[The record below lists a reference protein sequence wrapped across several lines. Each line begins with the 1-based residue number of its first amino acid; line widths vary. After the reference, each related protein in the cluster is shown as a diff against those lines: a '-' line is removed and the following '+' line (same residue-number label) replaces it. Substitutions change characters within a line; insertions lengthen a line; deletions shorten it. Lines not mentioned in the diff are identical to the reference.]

1 MTATA
6 LCPGS
11 FDPPTNGH
19 VDILSRCVKMYG
31 RVIAAV
37 VVNPS
42 KTPLFSLEERM
53 EFLKELV
60 PGIEVRSFAGLLVD
74 AATEWDAQ
82 VIVKGLRGAAD
93 FEYEQQMAHM
103 NRHLTGVDTV
113 FLPSSPD
120 MMFVSSSL
128 VKEVSALGG
137 DVSSLVPG
145 TVHDAMK
152 ERHVG

>member
-1 MTATA
+1 MTVTA

-11 FDPPTNGH
+11 FDPATNGH
-19 VDILSRCVKMYG
+19 VDILSRCLSMYD

-42 KTPLFSLEERM
+42 KTPLFSLEERIA
-53 EFLKELV
+53 FLTELV
-60 PGIEVRSFAGLLVD
+60 PGLEVRSFSGLLVD
-74 AATEWDAQ
+74 AASDWDAS
-82 VIVKGLRGAAD
+82 VIVKGLRGSAD

-103 NRHLTGVDTV
+103 NRHLTGIDTV
-113 FLPSSPD
+113 FLPSSPE

-137 DVSSLVPG
+137 DVSALVPG

>member
-1 MTATA
+1 MKVTAI
-6 LCPGS
+6 CPGS
-11 FDPPTNGH
+11 YDPPTNGH
-19 VDILSRCVKMYG
+19 VDILSRCVLMYE
-31 RVIAAV
+31 RVVAAV

-42 KTPLFSLEERM
+42 KTALFSLDERM
-53 EFLKELV
+53 DFLRELV
-60 PGIEVRSFAGLLVD
+60 PGIEVRSFSGLLVD
-74 AATEWDAQ
+74 AATEWSAQ

-113 FLPSSPD
+113 FVPSSPEL
-120 MMFVSSSL
+120 MFVSSSL

-145 TVHDAMK
+145 IIHDAMK

>member
-1 MTATA
+1 MTVTA

-19 VDILSRCVKMYG
+19 VDILTRCMAMYD

-42 KTPLFSLEERM
+42 KTPWFSVEERTA
-53 EFLKELV
+53 FLTELV
-60 PGIEVRSFAGLLVD
+60 PGIEVRSFSGLLVD
-74 AATEWDAQ
+74 AASDWNASA
-82 VIVKGLRGAAD
+82 IVKGLRGAHDVA
-93 FEYEQQMAHM
+93 YEQQMAQM
-103 NRHLTGVDTV
+103 NRHLSGIDTV
-113 FLPSSPD
+113 FLPSAPEL
-120 MMFVSSSL
+120 MFVSSSL
-128 VKEVSALGG
+128 VKEVSSLGG
-137 DVSSLVPG
+137 DVSALVPV